1 MRKPKQPRQA
11 NLRKALISA
20 EQEQEQEEF
29 ATGGEI
35 STTTPPNSLADS
47 VSTAPLPSAK
57 SQLSAFESNELTAST
72 AANVAESVRTSH
84 STTQNTARSTAR
96 GESNFHKPIFTK
108 NKTFFK
114 KLFQKHLESP
124 QVKKDVSLLH
134 EKKVAQRKKILPNL
148 KAYFTNF
155 LEKIKRFFDKNAT
168 SQKKSTNKNT
178 ANSQGESA
186 ISLASRLAEKQSERR
201 KVRLRRFA
209 ICGGV
214 FALVGSM
221 VWALLFAPFAR
232 FNSTQVII
240 EGIAAPSAISE
251 TQVRN
256 VVQAYD
262 GNPLLLLKNSG
273 LLADLENIAEVSK
286 AELTVSFFSTPKISL
301 QVAKP
306 VFCIVQGDQ
315 CKAVNM
321 QGKMMKVAQNDL
333 ANVPRLGGIP
343 SNKNRAQVV
352 EAALTLFSALDPA
365 IKEQIAQV
373 DYSAAGQF
381 SFELKDK
388 RKVIWGIS
396 AQNNVKAKILLA
408 LLNESGKKNFDVSLP
423 EAPVT
428 N

>member
-1 MRKPKQPRQA
+1 MRKPKQPRQS
-11 NLRKALISA
+11 NLRQALISA
-20 EQEQEQEEF
+20 EQEQGQEEF

-35 STTTPPNSLADS
+35 STTPPPNSLADS

-57 SQLSAFESNELTAST
+57 SQLSAFESVELTAST
-72 AANVAESVRTSH
+72 ADTVTEAVRTS
-84 STTQNTARSTAR
+84 STRRNTARSTTR
-96 GESNFHKPIFTK
+96 EESNFDKSIFGK

-114 KLFQKHLESP
+114 KIFQKHLESP

-134 EKKVAQRKKILPNL
+134 EKKVEQREKILPNL
-148 KAYFTNF
+148 KTFFANF
-155 LEKIKRFFDKNAT
+155 LGKIKRIFDKNST
-168 SQKKSTNKNT
+168 SQKKSPNKNAT
-178 ANSQGESA
+178 NSQGESA

-214 FALVGSM
+214 VALVGSV

-423 EAPVT
+423 EAPVA